1 MEVRVY
7 GLDQL
12 DSVSTERWSRL
23 ADASISINPFYE
35 PWHLLPALRRFADP
49 DVSLVCVEDRNELL
63 ALLPVFPIKTAIF
76 NGLKS
81 WKHRHSFLNTPL
93 FRTHEAVEVLIRGAL
108 AHHDA
113 DFFNLDQYGGTIQG
127 ISDGPYNTTGQERAC
142 QDLTIGWDEFLA
154 RRKKRRRGEYL
165 RILRKADENGFV
177 YSESKAGDSAE
188 DWLEEFMELEARGWK
203 GSKESAI
210 ASDDNVKDY
219 YLDVIGKAWPMG
231 KMQFQKISSDGKPIA
246 VSFRYVCRGTCFEV
260 KTCFDEDLRQLSPGV
275 VLELRNLESLFA
287 SANVFADTC
296 AAPDNTMLNRMWLDR
311 LSISST
317 LMFSSTLRGKVAKL
331 SYGSWR
337 DRKYRERAAS

>member
-12 DSVSTERWSRL
+12 DLVSIEQWGRL

-35 PWHLLPALRRFADP
+35 PWHLLPALRRFAEP
-49 DVSLVCVEDRNELL
+49 DVSLVCVEDRGELL
-63 ALLPVFPIKTAIF
+63 ALLPVFPVRIATF
-76 NGLKS
+76 SGLKS

-93 FRTHEAVEVLIRGAL
+93 FRTHDAVEQLIRGAL
-108 AHHDA
+108 AHYSA
-113 DFFNLDQYGGTIQG
+113 AFFNLDQYGGAIKG
-127 ISDGPYNTTGQERAC
+127 ISDGPYNTAAVERAC

-177 YSESKAGDSAE
+177 YSESRSGDSA
-188 DWLEEFMELEARGWK
+188 DSWLEDFMELEARGWK

-210 ASDDNVKDY
+210 ASDDNVRAY

-231 KMQFQKISSDGKPIA
+231 KMQFQKLSSDGRPVA
-246 VSFRYVCRGTCFEV
+246 VSFRYVSRGVCFEV

-275 VLELRNLESLFA
+275 ALELRNLESLFD
-287 SANVFADTC
+287 SENVFADTC
-296 AAPDNTMLNRMWLDR
+296 AAPDNSLLNRLWLDR
-311 LSISST
+311 LSIAST

-331 SYGSWR
+331 TYGSWR
-337 DRKYRERAAS
+337 DHKYSEQVTP